1 MRRHDALLSALRR
14 GAGVALAPEAVGS
27 RGLASFAAAAAA
39 RASCVPRA
47 SRPALLL
54 HDHHLARWLP
64 PAHRRWYATGRAG
77 ASGSFAVPHPTRAD
91 TLRYPARAAG
101 AAAAL
106 DPKLKGAMVG
116 RPDPLA
122 SRGEGGSGGGR
133 ATAFDRLVYYPI
145 LFLAAVELLVWY
157 SVAATAPPSEQ
168 QTVEN
173 WSATKQVPCERYVQ
187 PETMGAV
194 KDAVEWAHVHRKRL
208 RPVGSALSP
217 NGAAFNEDG
226 MLSMALLDNVVEVD
240 EENMTVTTQA
250 GARVAEVTEAL
261 RSKGLTLIN
270 YASIREQQIGGF
282 TQVGAHGT
290 GATVPPLDETVTK
303 LKLITPAKGEIT
315 LSLSDPDGGE
325 ALRVARCG
333 VGALGVAAE
342 VTMRVTKAHRLLE
355 KTWTAS
361 RAEVRKKHKQWLAG
375 HQHIRYMWIPHTDC
389 VVVVGSNPL
398 PEGAEPP
405 VVAEDTPER
414 ARKKTEPMRRLLQ
427 QCAPEVDSAD
437 MGFGQLR
444 DELLKVAP
452 LDLEHVKR
460 VNAAEAEFWRRNSG
474 RRCDWS
480 DKILGFDCGGQ
491 QHVYEVAFR
500 TGDSV
505 ETNTGADLEYMA
517 ELLEMIETEGIP
529 APAPIEQRWSAGSAS
544 PLSPATN
551 VACDGSKAV
560 GAGAPGLHSWIGI
573 IMYLPSDDAKERDAI
588 TAAFKKYADRETNT
602 LGEKYGIRTHWA
614 KIELPD
620 DPDARADARRA
631 VETRYDLSGFREL
644 RASYDPKGV
653 LGNDMIEGLVGDP
666 KRVERRDAFSRAFW
680 GPLELYAEEQ
690 AAAEEEKAK
699 ASDEKNDADPAPR
712 RSFHRRLERKFNR
725 AVEDGSFV
733 NVCVQVAMAVA
744 LHFTLAYRNVR
755 RALEAEDARRA
766 EAKKE
771 AARHADERLRETPPA
786 SPA

>member
-27 RGLASFAAAAAA
+27 RGMTSFVAATAA

-47 SRPALLL
+47 ARPALP
-54 HDHHLARWLP
+54 HDRHLSRSLS

-122 SRGEGGSGGGR
+122 SRGEGGPGGGR

-145 LFLAAVELLVWY
+145 LFLAAVEALVWY

-173 WSATKQVPCERYVQ
+173 WSATKRVPCERFVQ
-187 PETMGAV
+187 PETPAAV
-194 KDAVEWAHVHRKRL
+194 RAAVEWAHVHRKRL

-226 MLSMALLDNVVEVD
+226 MISLALLDEVLEID

-250 GARVAEVTEAL
+250 GARVAEVTERL
-261 RSKGLTLIN
+261 RERGLTLVN

-290 GATVPPLDETVTK
+290 GATVPPLDETVCK
-303 LKLITPAKGEIT
+303 LKLVTPAKGEVT
-315 LSLSDPDGGE
+315 LSLTDPDGGN

-333 VGALGVAAE
+333 VGALGVATE
-342 VTMRVTKAHRLLE
+342 VTMRVAKAHRLVE

-361 RAEVRKKHKQWLAG
+361 RADVRKNHKRWLAD

-398 PEGAEPP
+398 AEGADAPRS
-405 VVAEDTPER
+405 AEDSPER
-414 ARKKTEPMRRLLQ
+414 ARRKTEPMRRLLK
-427 QCAPEVDSAD
+427 QCAPEVDGAD

-474 RRCDWS
+474 QRCDWS
-480 DKILGFDCGGQ
+480 DRILGFDCGGQ

-517 ELLEMIETEGIP
+517 ELLEMIEREGIP

-551 VACDGSKAV
+551 VRPDGALAP
-560 GAGAPGLHSWIGI
+560 GPGLHSWIGI
-573 IMYLPSDDAKERDAI
+573 IMYLPGDDADERNAI
-588 TAAFKKYADRETNT
+588 TAAFEAYAARETEA
-602 LGEKYGIRTHWA
+602 LGEKFQIRTHWA
-614 KIELPD
+614 KIELPG
-620 DPDARADARRA
+620 DPEARVAARRA
-631 VETRYDLSGFREL
+631 VESRYDVSGFREL

-653 LGNDMIEGLVGDP
+653 LGNDMIEGLMGDP
-666 KRVERRDAFSRAFW
+666 ARVEKRDAFSRAFW
-680 GPLELYAEEQ
+680 GPLEAYAEERARETAQ
-690 AAAEEEKAK
+690 DKSPGQKAEAETV
-699 ASDEKNDADPAPR
+699 
-712 RSFHRRLERKFNR
+712 SFHRRLERDFNR
-725 AVEDGSFV
+725 AVEEGSV
-733 NVCVQVAMAVA
+733 LNVCARVASAVA
-744 LHFTLAYRNVR
+744 THAALAYRNAR

-766 EAKKE
+766 EAKRE
-771 AARHADERLRETPPA
+771 AESRADERLARPAPPA
-786 SPA
+786 ADA

>member
-1 MRRHDALLSALRR
+1 MRRHAALLSALRR

-27 RGLASFAAAAAA
+27 RGMTSFVAATAA

-47 SRPALLL
+47 ARPALP
-54 HDHHLARWLP
+54 HDRHLSRSLS

-122 SRGEGGSGGGR
+122 SRGEGGPGGGR

-145 LFLAAVELLVWY
+145 LFLAAVEALVWY

-173 WSATKQVPCERYVQ
+173 WSATKRVPCERFVQ
-187 PETMGAV
+187 PETPAAV
-194 KDAVEWAHVHRKRL
+194 RAAVEWAHVHRKRL

-226 MLSMALLDNVVEVD
+226 MISLALLDEVLEID
-240 EENMTVTTQA
+240 EENMTVTTRA
-250 GARVAEVTEAL
+250 GARVAEVTERL
-261 RSKGLTLIN
+261 RERGLTLVN

-290 GATVPPLDETVTK
+290 GATVPPLDETVCK
-303 LKLITPAKGEIT
+303 LKLVTPAKGEVT
-315 LSLSDPDGGE
+315 LSLEDPDGGN

-333 VGALGVAAE
+333 VGALGVAVE
-342 VTMRVTKAHRLLE
+342 VTMRVAKAHRLVE
-355 KTWTAS
+355 KTWTAT
-361 RAEVRKKHKQWLAG
+361 RADVRKNHERWLAD

-398 PEGAEPP
+398 AEGADPP
-405 VVAEDTPER
+405 RSASEDERPER
-414 ARKKTEPMRRLLQ
+414 ARRKTEPMRRLLK
-427 QCAPEVDSAD
+427 QCAPEVDGAD

-474 RRCDWS
+474 QRCDWS
-480 DKILGFDCGGQ
+480 DRVLGFDCGGQ

-517 ELLEMIETEGIP
+517 ELLEMIEREGIP

-551 VACDGSKAV
+551 VRPDGALAP
-560 GAGAPGLHSWIGI
+560 GPGLHSWIGI
-573 IMYLPSDDAKERDAI
+573 IMYLPGDDADERNAI
-588 TAAFKKYADRETNT
+588 TAAFEAYAARETEA
-602 LGEKYGIRTHWA
+602 LGEKFQIRTHWA
-614 KIELPD
+614 KIELPG
-620 DPDARADARRA
+620 DPEARVAARRA
-631 VETRYDLSGFREL
+631 VESRYDVSGFREL

-653 LGNDMIEGLVGDP
+653 LGNDMIEGLMGDP
-666 KRVERRDAFSRAFW
+666 ARVEKRDAFSRAFW
-680 GPLELYAEEQ
+680 GPLEAYAEERARETAQ
-690 AAAEEEKAK
+690 DKSPGQKAVAETV
-699 ASDEKNDADPAPR
+699 
-712 RSFHRRLERKFNR
+712 SFHRRLERDFNR
-725 AVEDGSFV
+725 AVEEGSV
-733 NVCVQVAMAVA
+733 LNVCARVASAVA
-744 LHFTLAYRNVR
+744 THAALAYRNAR

-766 EAKKE
+766 EAKRE
-771 AARHADERLRETPPA
+771 AESRADERLARPAPPA
-786 SPA
+786 ANA

>member
-27 RGLASFAAAAAA
+27 RGMTSFVAATAA

-47 SRPALLL
+47 ARPALP
-54 HDHHLARWLP
+54 HDRHLSRSLS

-122 SRGEGGSGGGR
+122 SRGEGGPGGGR

-145 LFLAAVELLVWY
+145 LFLAAVEALVWY

-173 WSATKQVPCERYVQ
+173 WSATKRVPCERFVQ
-187 PETMGAV
+187 PETPAAV
-194 KDAVEWAHVHRKRL
+194 RAAVEWAHVHRKRL

-226 MLSMALLDNVVEVD
+226 MISLALLDEVLEID
-240 EENMTVTTQA
+240 EENMTVTTRA
-250 GARVAEVTEAL
+250 GARVAEVTERL
-261 RSKGLTLIN
+261 RERGLTLVN

-290 GATVPPLDETVTK
+290 GATVPPLDETVCK
-303 LKLITPAKGEIT
+303 LKLVTPAKGEVT
-315 LSLSDPDGGE
+315 LSLEDPDGGN

-333 VGALGVAAE
+333 VGALGVAVE
-342 VTMRVTKAHRLLE
+342 VTMRVAKAHRLVE
-355 KTWTAS
+355 KTWTAT
-361 RAEVRKKHKQWLAG
+361 RADVRKNHRRWLAD

-398 PEGAEPP
+398 AEGADAPRS
-405 VVAEDTPER
+405 ASEDSPER
-414 ARKKTEPMRRLLQ
+414 ARRKTEPMRRLLK
-427 QCAPEVDSAD
+427 QCAPEVDGAD

-474 RRCDWS
+474 QRCDWS
-480 DKILGFDCGGQ
+480 DRVLGFDCGGQ

-517 ELLEMIETEGIP
+517 ELLEMIEREGIP

-551 VACDGSKAV
+551 VRPDGALAP
-560 GAGAPGLHSWIGI
+560 GPGLHSWIGI
-573 IMYLPSDDAKERDAI
+573 IMYLPGDDADERNAI
-588 TAAFKKYADRETNT
+588 TAAFEAYAARETEA
-602 LGEKYGIRTHWA
+602 LGEKFQIRTHWA
-614 KIELPD
+614 KIELPG
-620 DPDARADARRA
+620 DPEARVAARRA
-631 VETRYDLSGFREL
+631 VESRYDVSGFREL

-653 LGNDMIEGLVGDP
+653 LGNDMIEGLMGDP
-666 KRVERRDAFSRAFW
+666 ARVEKRDAFSRAFW
-680 GPLELYAEEQ
+680 GPLEAYAEERARETAQ
-690 AAAEEEKAK
+690 DKSPGQKAVAETV
-699 ASDEKNDADPAPR
+699 
-712 RSFHRRLERKFNR
+712 SFHRRLERDFNR
-725 AVEDGSFV
+725 AVEEGSV
-733 NVCVQVAMAVA
+733 LNVCARVASAVA
-744 LHFTLAYRNVR
+744 THAALAYRNAR

-766 EAKKE
+766 EAKRE
-771 AARHADERLRETPPA
+771 AESRADERLARPAPPA
-786 SPA
+786 ANA

>member
-27 RGLASFAAAAAA
+27 RGMTSFVAATAA

-47 SRPALLL
+47 ARPALP
-54 HDHHLARWLP
+54 HDRHLSRSLS

-122 SRGEGGSGGGR
+122 SRGEGGPGGGR

-145 LFLAAVELLVWY
+145 LFLAAVEALVWY

-173 WSATKQVPCERYVQ
+173 WSATKRVPCERFVQ
-187 PETMGAV
+187 PETPAAV
-194 KDAVEWAHVHRKRL
+194 RAAVEWAHVHRKRL

-226 MLSMALLDNVVEVD
+226 MISLALLDEVLEID

-250 GARVAEVTEAL
+250 GARVAEVTERL
-261 RSKGLTLIN
+261 RERGLTLVN

-290 GATVPPLDETVTK
+290 GATVPPLDETVCK
-303 LKLITPAKGEIT
+303 LKLVTPAKGEVT
-315 LSLSDPDGGE
+315 LSLSDPDGGN

-333 VGALGVAAE
+333 VGALGVATE
-342 VTMRVTKAHRLLE
+342 VTMRVAKAHRLVE
-355 KTWTAS
+355 KTWTAT
-361 RAEVRKKHKQWLAG
+361 RADVRKNHERWLAD

-398 PEGAEPP
+398 AEGADPP
-405 VVAEDTPER
+405 RSASEDERPER
-414 ARKKTEPMRRLLQ
+414 ARRKTEPMRRLLK
-427 QCAPEVDSAD
+427 QCAPEVDGAD

-474 RRCDWS
+474 QRCDWS
-480 DKILGFDCGGQ
+480 DRVLGFDCGGQ

-517 ELLEMIETEGIP
+517 ELLEMIEREGIP

-551 VACDGSKAV
+551 VRPDGALAP
-560 GAGAPGLHSWIGI
+560 GPGLHSWIGI
-573 IMYLPSDDAKERDAI
+573 IMYLPGDDADERNAI
-588 TAAFKKYADRETNT
+588 TAAFEAYAARETEA
-602 LGEKYGIRTHWA
+602 LGEKFQIRTHWA
-614 KIELPD
+614 KIELPG
-620 DPDARADARRA
+620 DPEARVAARRA
-631 VETRYDLSGFREL
+631 VESRYDVSGFREL

-653 LGNDMIEGLVGDP
+653 LGNDMIEGLMGDP
-666 KRVERRDAFSRAFW
+666 ARVEKRDAFSRAFW
-680 GPLELYAEEQ
+680 GPLEAYAEERARETARDKSPGQ
-690 AAAEEEKAK
+690 KAVAETV
-699 ASDEKNDADPAPR
+699 
-712 RSFHRRLERKFNR
+712 SFHRRLERDFNR
-725 AVEDGSFV
+725 AVEEGSV
-733 NVCVQVAMAVA
+733 LNVCARVASAVA
-744 LHFTLAYRNVR
+744 THAALAYRNAR

-766 EAKKE
+766 EAKRE
-771 AARHADERLRETPPA
+771 AESRADERLARPAPPA
-786 SPA
+786 ANA

>member
-1 MRRHDALLSALRR
+1 MRRHDALLSALRL
-14 GAGVALAPEAVGS
+14 GADVALAPEALGS
-27 RGLASFAAAAAA
+27 RGMTSFVAATAA

-47 SRPALLL
+47 ARPALP
-54 HDHHLARWLP
+54 HDRHLSRSLS

-122 SRGEGGSGGGR
+122 SRGEGGPGGGR

-145 LFLAAVELLVWY
+145 LFLAAVEALVWY

-173 WSATKQVPCERYVQ
+173 WSATKRVPCERFVQ
-187 PETMGAV
+187 PETPAAV
-194 KDAVEWAHVHRKRL
+194 RAAVEWAHVHRKRL

-226 MLSMALLDNVVEVD
+226 MISLALLDDVIEID

-250 GARVAEVTEAL
+250 GARVAEVTERL
-261 RSKGLTLIN
+261 RERGLTLVN

-290 GATVPPLDETVTK
+290 GATVPPLDETVCK
-303 LKLITPAKGEIT
+303 LKLVTPAKGEVT
-315 LSLSDPDGGE
+315 LSLTDPDDGA

-333 VGALGVAAE
+333 VGALGVATE
-342 VTMRVTKAHRLLE
+342 VTMRVAKAHRLVE

-361 RAEVRKKHKQWLAG
+361 RADVRKNHKRWLAD

-398 PEGAEPP
+398 AEGADAPP
-405 VVAEDTPER
+405 SAEDSPER
-414 ARKKTEPMRRLLQ
+414 ARRKTEPMRRLLR
-427 QCAPEVDSAD
+427 QCAPEVDGAD

-474 RRCDWS
+474 QRCDWS
-480 DKILGFDCGGQ
+480 DRILGFDCGGQ

-517 ELLEMIETEGIP
+517 ELLEMIEREGIP

-551 VACDGSKAV
+551 VRPDGALAP
-560 GAGAPGLHSWIGI
+560 GPGLHSWIGI
-573 IMYLPSDDAKERDAI
+573 IMYLPGDDADERDAI
-588 TAAFKKYADRETNT
+588 TAAFEAYAKRETEA
-602 LGEKYGIRTHWA
+602 LGEKFQTRTHWA
-614 KIELPD
+614 KIELPS
-620 DPDARADARRA
+620 DPSARVAARRA
-631 VETRYDLSGFREL
+631 VESRYDVSGFREL

-653 LGNDMIEGLVGDP
+653 LGNDMIEGLMGDP
-666 KRVERRDAFSRAFW
+666 ARVEKRDAFSRAFW
-680 GPLELYAEEQ
+680 GPLEAYAEER
-690 AAAEEEKAK
+690 AAAARDDESPEQNGQKAE
-699 ASDEKNDADPAPR
+699 SV
-712 RSFHRRLERKFNR
+712 SFHRRLERDFNR
-725 AVEDGSFV
+725 AVEEGSV
-733 NVCVQVAMAVA
+733 LNVCAQVASAVA
-744 LHFTLAYRNVR
+744 THAALAYRNAR

-766 EAKKE
+766 EAKRE
-771 AARHADERLRETPPA
+771 AESRADERLARPPPA
-786 SPA
+786 AA

>member
-1 MRRHDALLSALRR
+1 M
-14 GAGVALAPEAVGS
+14 
-27 RGLASFAAAAAA
+27 ASFAAAAAA

-47 SRPALLL
+47 ARPALLPN
-54 HDHHLARWLP
+54 DHILSRSLP
-64 PAHRRWYATGRAG
+64 SAHRRWYATGRAG
-77 ASGSFAVPHPTRAD
+77 ASGSFAVPHPARAD

-106 DPKLKGAMVG
+106 DPKLKGATVG

-122 SRGEGGSGGGR
+122 SRGEGGPGSGR
-133 ATAFDRLVYYPI
+133 ATTFDRLVYYPI

-157 SVAATAPPSEQ
+157 SVAATSPPSEQ

-173 WSATKQVPCERYVQ
+173 WSATKRVPCERYVQ
-187 PETMGAV
+187 PETPAAV

-226 MLSMALLDNVVEVD
+226 MISMALLDEVLEVD
-240 EENMTVTTQA
+240 ERNMTVTTQA
-250 GARVAEVTEAL
+250 GARVAEVTERL
-261 RSKGLTLIN
+261 RPFGLTLVN

-290 GATVPPLDETVTK
+290 GAKTPPLDETVTK
-303 LKLITPAKGEIT
+303 LKLVTPAKGEVT
-315 LSLSDPDGGE
+315 LSATDPDGGA

-333 VGALGVAAE
+333 VGALGVATE

-361 RAEVRKKHKQWLAG
+361 REEVRKNHTRWLAD

-405 VVAEDTPER
+405 RIAEDTPER
-414 ARKKTEPMRRLLQ
+414 ARRKTEPLRRLLAA
-427 QCAPEVDSAD
+427 CAPEVDSAD

-460 VNAAEAEFWRRNSG
+460 VNAAEAEFWRRSSG

-517 ELLEMIETEGIP
+517 ELLDMIEREGIP

-551 VACDGSKAV
+551 VGPDGATRE
-560 GAGAPGLHSWIGI
+560 GPGLHSWIGI
-573 IMYLPSDDAKERDAI
+573 IMYLPGDDPEERDAI
-588 TAAFKKYADRETNT
+588 TAAFKRYAARETEA
-602 LGEKYGIRTHWA
+602 LGKKYGIRTHWA

-620 DPDARADARRA
+620 DPDARAAARQA
-631 VETRYDLSGFREL
+631 VEDRYDLTGFRKL
-644 RASYDPKGV
+644 RAAYDPKGV
-653 LGNDMIEGLVGDP
+653 LGNDMIEGLMGDP
-666 KRVERRDAFSRAFW
+666 ERVARRDAFSRAFW
-680 GPLELYAEEQ
+680 GPLEAYAEEQ
-690 AAAEEEKAK
+690 AVSERETP
-699 ASDEKNDADPAPR
+699 DARTGSDPAPAPGA
-712 RSFHRRLERKFNR
+712 FHRRLERRFNR
-725 AVEDGSFV
+725 AVEDGSV
-733 NVCVQVAMAVA
+733 VDVCVQVASAVA
-744 LHFTLAYRNVR
+744 THAKLAYRNVR

-766 EAKKE
+766 EAKRE
-771 AARHADERLRETPPA
+771 AARHADERMAGSGPPA
-786 SPA
+786 APA